1 MSLDMR
7 LVWSLDEV
15 NTDGMYQ
22 ESCLT
27 TASSCTTCF
36 PGTRNDVAGCPDCV
50 AGTSGCVA
58 CLPGTYNDGSTGRD
72 SCVECVAGKYTDVT
86 GSDEAADCIDCALDT
101 YSPPGHSI
109 CGAECPP
116 GWYADE
122 AGGTA
127 ACIGCVAGKYVDV
140 TGSDEAADCIDCGI
154 GKYIDVTGSDEATDC
169 IDCIAGKY
177 IDVTGSASCI
187 DCIAGKYTAEAGSV
201 EPTDCRIL
209 FDQSLYGNMY
219 TGDLGL
225 RLSACSTD
233 RCDPLVCDDGT
244 TLVPDST
251 GYFFALEATTAQ
263 EACCLP
269 ACSQPDADGRCAC
282 GLEESRTAVASEEP
296 FAATTCDACPPGQQA
311 PGFDDA
317 CAVPPGGCEPG
328 SFLRAVGAA
337 ECLPCPASS
346 RCLGSA
352 GCGPDDVTLE
362 QLAACQCTEG
372 SVGSACASCDIAADP
387 KWYAF
392 NGGCQRCPADPG
404 IAMILLSMIAI
415 AAFMLALS
423 HLTGV
428 NPEHAQGATKMLGS
442 IAAIAFGHL
451 QMSVHIF
458 TLPSI
463 PWPAWLKR
471 LMQLLRNIAFISF
484 ADFSQ
489 PECQADTDDPQQLF
503 LIKFFL
509 KQGIFAV
516 LFGVFFAMFLFGK
529 LTGATRM
536 EHHGINSMTA
546 LFSICFLLLVRSNSA
561 IFDCST
567 QPDVPAQCSDAA
579 YTTEATCPCDAT
591 WQQATAGGVTLDEF
605 PAMGCAGGTWQA
617 VAIFSAVS
625 LVLYVVVLPTFFLRK
640 LSAAKA
646 DGTLVEPE
654 IKAKFGWLFL
664 RYKYHACMYFEFLA
678 MARKATVV
686 LLGMFV
692 PSQGDVLAL
701 TAIVIGAALVLQIV
715 LRPYSDHEV
724 DHDDEDTHDRYAWT
738 EPDKLDALG
747 MVCELLSLSCGL
759 YFVGLD
765 VDADK
770 DGFAYL
776 AVGLVALT
784 AAALPIAVAAFYGW
798 TSHKAQVE
806 HTAARARE
814 MDEAEKGGKKT
825 TATKGSDQK
834 DVEFGN
840 ALAESEEDEG
850 GKKTKTKTKTKT
862 KKGKGSK
869 SK

>member
-1 MSLDMR
+1 
-7 LVWSLDEV
+7 
-15 NTDGMYQ
+15 
-22 ESCLT
+22 
-27 TASSCTTCF
+27 
-36 PGTRNDVAGCPDCV
+36 
-50 AGTSGCVA
+50 
-58 CLPGTYNDGSTGRD
+58 
-72 SCVECVAGKYTDVT
+72 
-86 GSDEAADCIDCALDT
+86 
-101 YSPPGHSI
+101 
-109 CGAECPP
+109 
-116 GWYADE
+116 
-122 AGGTA
+122 
-127 ACIGCVAGKYVDV
+127 
-140 TGSDEAADCIDCGI
+140 
-154 GKYIDVTGSDEATDC
+154 
-169 IDCIAGKY
+169 
-177 IDVTGSASCI
+177 
-187 DCIAGKYTAEAGSV
+187 
-201 EPTDCRIL
+201 
-209 FDQSLYGNMY
+209 
-219 TGDLGL
+219 
-225 RLSACSTD
+225 
-233 RCDPLVCDDGT
+233 
-244 TLVPDST
+244 
-251 GYFFALEATTAQ
+251 
-263 EACCLP
+263 
-269 ACSQPDADGRCAC
+269 
-282 GLEESRTAVASEEP
+282 
-296 FAATTCDACPPGQQA
+296 
-311 PGFDDA
+311 
-317 CAVPPGGCEPG
+317 
-328 SFLRAVGAA
+328 
-337 ECLPCPASS
+337 
-346 RCLGSA
+346 
-352 GCGPDDVTLE
+352 
-362 QLAACQCTEG
+362 
-372 SVGSACASCDIAADP
+372 
-387 KWYAF
+387 
-392 NGGCQRCPADPG
+392 
-404 IAMILLSMIAI
+404 MILLSTIAI

-463 PWPAWLKR
+463 PWPAWLRR

-489 PECQADTDDPQQLF
+489 PECQADTADPQQLF

-567 QPDVPAQCSDAA
+567 QPDVLAQCSDAA

-591 WQQATAGGVTLDEF
+591 WQQATYTLGGVTLDEF
-605 PAMGCAGGTWQA
+605 PAMGCAGGIWQA
-617 VAIFSAVS
+617 VAIFSAMS

-654 IKAKFGWLFL
+654 VKAKFGWLFL
-664 RYKYHACMYFEFLA
+664 RYKYHACTYFEFLA

-692 PSQGDVLAL
+692 SSQGAVLAL
-701 TAIVIGAALVLQIV
+701 TAIVIGAALVLQVV

-765 VDADK
+765 VGADK
-770 DGFAYL
+770 DGFVYL

-798 TSHKAQVE
+798 TSHKAQAE
-806 HTAARARE
+806 HIAARAQE
-814 MDEAEKGGKKT
+814 MDEAEKGEKGGKKT
-825 TATKGSDQK
+825 TATKKSDKKKGQE
-834 DVEFGN
+834 VEFGN
-840 ALAESEEDEG
+840 PLADSEEDEG
-850 GKKTKTKTKTKT
+850 GKKTET
-862 KKGKGSK
+862 KKGKGK
-869 SK
+869 